1 MSTRVQAGQIWI
13 ENRTGRQ
20 YLVSRT
26 YTELFTSM
34 AVLRATDN
42 GESRRVPI
50 LQRASGQELDGFTLM
65 SQSFSSSIPNAD
77 GI

>member
-1 MSTRVQAGQIWI
+1 MPTRVQAGQIWM
-13 ENRTGRQ
+13 ENSTSRH

-26 YTELFTSM
+26 YTELFTAM

-42 GESRRVPI
+42 GESRRVPV
-50 LQRASGQELDGFTLM
+50 LQRASGHELEGFTLM
-65 SQSFSSSIPNAD
+65 SQSFASGNANPD